1 MFESWGRI
9 STVIGSKRLT
19 PYGSAFE
26 AMSAFHKIYEAKTG
40 HSFGVTQFYKR
51 PGKYYHLDVDLNV
64 METLPKTFVR
74 TKLSPAVYQLMEMLF
89 DTKQMECMLIG
100 CDLDLKQMPLGKI
113 SAKQIQLA
121 MTTLKEISCLIQ
133 QNGTI
138 GKLREA
144 SNRFYTLIPHAFSVE
159 RPPIIDSIVD
169 VNAKNEMLESLLNMG
184 LIYGILNQST
194 GEKINPMDA
203 CYQKLKADI
212 THLDRSSEEFKNLC
226 QIVHN
231 THGRTHRAYT
241 LEVQDIFK
249 VTREGEHERF
259 TQNMS
264 SHAILW
270 HGSRL
275 MNFVS
280 ILTNGL
286 KIAPPE
292 APRTGYMFGKGIYF
306 ADVVT
311 KSANYCSTSPTN
323 NTGLMLMC
331 QVALGNMQ
339 RLKTA
344 NHNINNLP
352 NQQWQSVGGVGMY
365 WPMEWR
371 SIDGVTAPFGNVQV
385 VKDLPSHFSH
395 GISLIYNEYV
405 VYDPAQV
412 KIKYL
417 FKMKFNYK

>member
-1 MFESWGRI
+1 MN
-9 STVIGSKRLT
+9 
-19 PYGSAFE
+19 
-26 AMSAFHKIYEAKTG
+26 AFHAIYEEKTG
-40 HSFGVTQFYKR
+40 HSFGITQFYKR
-51 PGKYYHLDVDLNV
+51 PGKYYHLDVDLDV
-64 METLPKTFVR
+64 VKTLPKTFVK

-89 DTKQMECMLIG
+89 DTKQMESMMIG

-138 GKLREA
+138 GQLREA
-144 SNRFYTLIPHAFSVE
+144 SNRFYTLIPHALSVD
-159 RPPIIDSIVD
+159 RPPIIDSLVD
-169 VNAKNEMLESLLNMG
+169 VNAKNEMLESLLSME
-184 LIYGILNQST
+184 LIYGFLNQTT

-203 CYQKLKADI
+203 CYQKLKANI
-212 THLDRSSEEFKNLC
+212 TQLDKNSPEFSFMC
-226 QIVHN
+226 EMVRN
-231 THGRTHRAYT
+231 THGSTHRAYT
-241 LEVQDIFK
+241 LEVLEIFK
-249 VTREGEHERF
+249 VQRDGEDERF
-259 TQNMS
+259 TRHIQNQ
-264 SHAILW
+264 ATLW

-292 APRTGYMFGKGIYF
+292 APATGYMFGKGIYF

-311 KSANYCSTSPTN
+311 KSANYCATSRTN
-323 NTGLMLMC
+323 NTALMLMC

-339 RLKTA
+339 KLNTA
-344 NHNINNLP
+344 NHRINNLP
-352 NQQWQSVGGVGMY
+352 NSQWQSTGGVGMY
-365 WPMEWR
+365 CPMEWR
-371 SIDGVTAPFGNVQV
+371 SIDGVTAPVAKIKA
-385 VKDLPSHFSH
+385 VKGRSCL
-395 GISLIYNEYV
+395 LYNEYV

-417 FKMKFNYK
+417 FKMKFNYN